1 MFHIRTSHLVSQ
13 NKDIVICMNSRP
25 LTSVDTNVTVGIEI
39 SGMENLES
47 VSSIEIISESGR
59 DVNIY
64 SVREQGA
71 GRHHNFFRQEIS
83 VPRQVGH
90 NL

>member
-1 MFHIRTSHLVSQ
+1 MQCNLHKVCIHDL
-13 NKDIVICMNSRP
+13 

-47 VSSIEIISESGR
+47 VRSVEIIPESGL

-64 SVREQGA
+64 TVREQGA
-71 GRHHNFFRQEIS
+71 GRRHNFYRQEIS
-83 VPRQVGH
+83 VPRQVLVH
-90 NL
+90 IYTDSEH